1 MTSKLICITV
11 LCLLSIGLA
20 GCVKQTPVEKSVE
33 SREGISRTEPEQPAE
48 PARPS
53 PRALASLKLTDQG
66 RRLIEAGEADK
77 AIQVLEQAISLNP
90 TNGQN
95 YYYLSEAWLLKG
107 FAPEARGFNDLA
119 ESHLKGDKDWEKRVA
134 RQAERIVKLEEK
146 IKKNPLVLC
155 PTNIGSERKYNDKT
169 DY

>member
-1 MTSKLICITV
+1 MTSRTISIAA
-11 LCLLSIGLA
+11 LCLAIIVLA
-20 GCVKQTPVEKSVE
+20 GCVKERPVEKPGAVPE
-33 SREGISRTEPEQPAE
+33 KITREEPEQPAE

-90 TNGQN
+90 TSGQN

-119 ESHLKGDKDWEKRVA
+119 ESHLKGDQDWEKRVA
-134 RQAERIVKLEEK
+134 RQAKRIVKLEEK
-146 IKKNPLVLC
+146 IKKA
-155 PTNIGSERKYNDKT
+155 R
-169 DY
+169 

>member
-1 MTSKLICITV
+1 MTSKTICIV
-11 LCLLSIGLA
+11 VFCLLSIGLP
-20 GCVKQTPVEKSVE
+20 GCVKERPVEKPGAVPE
-33 SREGISRTEPEQPAE
+33 KIAREEPEQPAE
-48 PARPS
+48 SARPS

-90 TNGQN
+90 TSGRN

-119 ESHLKGDKDWEKRVA
+119 ESHLKGDQDWEKRVA

-146 IKKNPLVLC
+146 IKKA
-155 PTNIGSERKYNDKT
+155 R
-169 DY
+169 